1 MKHEFSAVIQDA
13 GSNGGAYVVVPFD
26 VEQAYGTKRLKAL
39 ATIDGVPYRG
49 SVVRMGGPEHI
60 LIILK
65 EIRQQIG
72 KGPGDEVMITLE
84 EDDAPRRV
92 ELAEDV
98 AAALA
103 ANPQAAEVFHALA
116 YTHQR
121 EYIQWIEEAKRAD
134 TRIRRIA
141 QMMTKLGPPSLV
153 NGSL

>member
-1 MKHEFSAVIQDA
+1 MKHEFNAVIQDA

-72 KGPGDEVMITLE
+72 KGPGDEVTITLE
-84 EDDAPRRV
+84 QDTEPRRV

-98 AAALA
+98 DAALA
-103 ANPQAAEVFHALA
+103 ADPRAAAAFRALA

-121 EYIQWIEEAKRAD
+121 EYVQWIGEAKRAD
-134 TRIRRIA
+134 TRARRIA
-141 QMMTKLGPPSLV
+141 QMVEKLGAT
-153 NGSL
+153 GD

>member
-1 MKHEFSAVIQDA
+1 MKHEFKAVIQDA

-72 KGPGDEVMITLE
+72 KGPGDEVTITLE
-84 EDDAPRRV
+84 QDTEPRRV

-98 AAALA
+98 DAALA
-103 ANPQAAEVFHALA
+103 ADPQAAAAFRALA

-121 EYIQWIEEAKRAD
+121 EYVQWIGEAKRAD
-134 TRIRRIA
+134 TRARRIA
-141 QMMTKLGPPSLV
+141 QMVEKLGAT
-153 NGSL
+153 GD